1 MKRARYLVLLLAA
14 ATLFS
19 CGPFEKPSSDNGNPI
34 DLYLE
39 RATFNQSPHLKITTD
54 ALSKDFLL
62 YGNFIPMLNSPTG
75 YSLKSRIVRF
85 EIMADRVVMLESP
98 KGHSLA
104 SHNESMILLAEFPIV
119 QSDSNGVLI
128 DFAKGMQAAFTMR
141 NVHARAVSESEPGTA
156 EQFKAVM
163 LQASFIRSID
173 IDANA
178 MVISQIAQWRNQK
191 SELISAEFRYF
202 LREYKPSETFVK
214 KTFGKNRW
222 LQYFSTPPMLH
233 ESSTKTFAYLA
244 LWDIK
249 DPITF
254 YISANT
260 PAQYRQAIKDGLIFW
275 NHIFQKE
282 VVIVKD
288 LEPGIFAPHPRLN
301 IVQWVPWDNE
311 SSAYAD
317 IVIDHLTG
325 QTLQAQIYVRSGWVM
340 QSAKKLKNQLDELL
354 IKEPVKDLPTIEEGV
369 PIPSMFMAQDPCVMS
384 IEFFDADLEIP
395 EILEKMDISDDIITK
410 LTNDILRTVIAHE
423 MGHVFGLRHN
433 LAGSLSGTMNHPNH
447 DDLLRNYLKE
457 GMIPLK
463 LDKFLSSSIM
473 DVFSAADD
481 ALMGAQIRQIIEAYP
496 YETSPLKSI
505 YTYDSMAIDVGYFGK
520 QATAGIPFCTDE
532 DMSVYLDCR
541 RWDFTSNPFMLAS
554 DRLSNVM
561 NQIALMLADT
571 FIMALD
577 KNRLG
582 GPLAVQDIALTN
594 VLIINAVGQYAQ
606 DLFSWFSE
614 KSRSVLIE
622 SRFAALGPHNRQ
634 EISAARFQFIKDQL
648 QHKDVGHTL
657 FGLLPPFRDG
667 RSNDEALA
675 QLFSAQFDKRIQ
687 EKSISLSQAD
697 RDMAVGIARA
707 FLANLRQEIMIQLLN
722 TIEKVQFDDV
732 NFQAPIEQ
740 ALGAIAQEILFA
752 KKADQKPGDIPEFL
766 YDLKTRDK
774 AAHLLSPALGALPD
788 WSYEN
793 IEITIAKL
801 KGLMKE
807 FGKTNDGG
815 INLNTMARHQRQW
828 MLEQNRILNTLMQV
842 RTQARPVNA
851 TPAK

>member
-1 MKRARYLVLLLAA
+1 MKRARYVILLLAA
-14 ATLFS
+14 ATIFS
-19 CGPFEKPSSDNGNPI
+19 CGPLDKSISDDTLPI
-34 DLYLE
+34 DRYLE
-39 RATFNQSPHLKITTD
+39 RATFNQSPHLKITND

-104 SHNESMILLAEFPIV
+104 DHNESMILLAEFPIV
-119 QSDSNGVLI
+119 QSDSSGVLI

-141 NVHARAVSESEPGTA
+141 NVHARAVTESEPGTA

-163 LQASFIRSID
+163 LQASFVRSID
-173 IDANA
+173 IDSNA

-191 SELISAEFRYF
+191 SELVSAEFRYF
-202 LREYKPSETFVK
+202 LREYKPSSTFVK

-222 LQYFSTPPMLH
+222 FQYFSTPPMLH

-244 LWDIK
+244 LWDLK

-260 PAQYRQAIKDGLIFW
+260 PDQYRQAIKDGLIFW

-354 IKEPVKDLPTIEEGV
+354 IKEPAKDLPTIEEGV
-369 PIPSMFMAQDPCVMS
+369 PMPSMFMAQDPCTMPLDV
-384 IEFFDADLEIP
+384 FDADLEIP
-395 EILEKMDISDDIITK
+395 EILEKIEISDDIITK

-433 LAGSLSGTMNHPNH
+433 LAGSLSGTMNHQSH

-457 GMIPLK
+457 GLIPLE

-481 ALMGAQIRQIIEAYP
+481 ALMGAQIRQIIETYP
-496 YETSPLKSI
+496 YETSPLKNI
-505 YTYDSMAIDVGYFGK
+505 YTHDSMVINVGYLGE
-520 QATAGIPFCTDE
+520 QVTAGIPFCTDE

-541 RWDFTSNPFMLAS
+541 RWDFTNNPFMLAS
-554 DRLSNVM
+554 DRLNNAM
-561 NQIALMLADT
+561 NQIALLLADT
-571 FIMALD
+571 FTMALD
-577 KNRLG
+577 INRLG
-582 GPLAVQDIALTN
+582 GPLTVQDIPLTN
-594 VLIINAVGQYAQ
+594 VLIVNAVAQYAQ

-614 KSRSVLIE
+614 KNRSVLIE

-634 EISAARFQFIKDQL
+634 EITAARFQFIEDQL
-648 QHKDVGHTL
+648 QHKDVSQTL
-657 FGLLPPFRDG
+657 FGLLPPFSNG
-667 RSNDEALA
+667 RNNDEALA
-675 QLFSAQFDKRIQ
+675 QLFQAQFDKRIE
-687 EKSISLSQAD
+687 EKSISLSQAE
-697 RDMAVGIARA
+697 RDMAVGIANA

-722 TIEKVQFDDV
+722 TLEKSQFDDI
-732 NFQAPIEQ
+732 NFQTPIEQ
-740 ALGAIAQEILFA
+740 ALGTIAHEILFA
-752 KKADQKPGDIPEFL
+752 KKPDQKPGEIPAFL
-766 YDLKTRDK
+766 YDMKTRDK
-774 AAHLLSPALGALPD
+774 AAHLLSPALGAWPD

-793 IEITIAKL
+793 IETAIAKL
-801 KGLMKE
+801 KKLMKE
-807 FGKTNDGG
+807 FGKTSDGG
-815 INLNTMARHQRQW
+815 INLNNMPRHQRQW

>member
-1 MKRARYLVLLLAA
+1 MKRARYVILLLAA
-14 ATLFS
+14 ATIFS
-19 CGPFEKPSSDNGNPI
+19 CGPLDKSISDDTLPI
-34 DLYLE
+34 DRYLE
-39 RATFNQSPHLKITTD
+39 RATFNQSPHLKITND

-104 SHNESMILLAEFPIV
+104 DHNESMILLAEFPIV
-119 QSDSNGVLI
+119 QSDSTGILI

-141 NVHARAVSESEPGTA
+141 NVHARAVTESEPGTA

-163 LQASFIRSID
+163 LQASFVRSID
-173 IDANA
+173 IDSNA

-191 SELISAEFRYF
+191 SELVSAEFRYF
-202 LREYKPSETFVK
+202 LREYKPSSTFVK

-222 LQYFSTPPMLH
+222 FQYFSTPPMLH

-244 LWDIK
+244 LWDLK

-260 PAQYRQAIKDGLIFW
+260 PTQYRQAIKDGLIFW

-354 IKEPVKDLPTIEEGV
+354 IKEPAKDLPTIEEGV
-369 PIPSMFMAQDPCVMS
+369 PMPSMFMAQDPCVMPFNVF
-384 IEFFDADLEIP
+384 EADLEIP
-395 EILEKMDISDDIITK
+395 DILEKMEISDDIITK

-433 LAGSLSGTMNHPNH
+433 LAGSLSGTMNHQSH
-447 DDLLRNYLKE
+447 DDLLRNYLKD
-457 GMIPLK
+457 GMIPLA

-481 ALMGAQIRQIIEAYP
+481 ALMGAQIRQILETYP
-496 YETSPLKSI
+496 YETSPLKNI
-505 YTYDSMAIDVGYFGK
+505 YTHDSMVINVGYLG
-520 QATAGIPFCTDE
+520 QQVTAGIPFCTDE

-541 RWDFTSNPFMLAS
+541 RWDFTNNPFMLAS
-554 DRLSNVM
+554 DRLNNAM
-561 NQIALMLADT
+561 NQIALLLADT
-571 FIMALD
+571 FTMALD
-577 KNRLG
+577 INRLG
-582 GPLAVQDIALTN
+582 GPLTVQDIPLTN
-594 VLIINAVGQYAQ
+594 VLIVNAVGQYAQ

-614 KSRSVLIE
+614 KNRSVLIE

-634 EISAARFQFIKDQL
+634 EITAARFQFIEDQL
-648 QHKDVGHTL
+648 QQKDVNQTL
-657 FGLLPPFRDG
+657 FGLLPPFSNG
-667 RSNDEALA
+667 RNNDEALA
-675 QLFSAQFDKRIQ
+675 QLFQAQFDKRIE
-687 EKSISLSQAD
+687 EKSISLSQAE
-697 RDMAVGIARA
+697 RDMAVGIANA

-722 TIEKVQFDDV
+722 TLEKSQFDDI
-732 NFQAPIEQ
+732 NFQTPIEQ
-740 ALGAIAQEILFA
+740 ALGTIAHEILFA
-752 KKADQKPGDIPEFL
+752 KKPDQKPGEIPAFL
-766 YDLKTRDK
+766 YDMKTRDK
-774 AAHLLSPALGALPD
+774 AAHLLSPALGAWPD

-793 IEITIAKL
+793 IEKAITTM

-807 FGKTNDGG
+807 FGRTSDGG
-815 INLNTMARHQRQW
+815 INLYSMPRHQRQW